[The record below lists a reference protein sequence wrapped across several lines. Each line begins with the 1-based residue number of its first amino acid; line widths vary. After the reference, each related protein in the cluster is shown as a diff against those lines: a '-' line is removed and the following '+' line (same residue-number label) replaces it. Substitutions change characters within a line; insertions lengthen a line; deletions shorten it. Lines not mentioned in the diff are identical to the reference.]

1 MKALRI
7 WLTRMRVMT
16 TKELLQ
22 LSRDVILIFFTV
34 YAFTVDIYLAGSG
47 VSLALNNA
55 ATIVF
60 DGDHSHAS
68 REFVSRFREPYFN
81 VLGAVDR
88 PADTVARLD
97 RGDAMV
103 ALDIP
108 EGFEA
113 SLLRGEPTSVQMQV
127 DTTNT
132 VLGMLASAYGQQI
145 VGRYGLEIA
154 MQRQGL
160 APDSTI
166 AGPVLIDQHRVW
178 FNPNQNDAWFMS
190 ISELLTV
197 ITLFAMMLPAAA
209 MVREKERGTI
219 EQLLVSPLSA
229 FQVMFPKIVAMTLV
243 ILLLTALSLVLVL
256 RGIFDVP
263 LKGNLGTFFAVT
275 TLYVF
280 TTSGLGLLVA
290 TVARNMAQAGMLI
303 ILIIAPMLFLSG
315 AWTPPE
321 AMPGFMRQLMA
332 ISPLHYFIDASYGI
346 LLKGSDLKL
355 IAPQIAGMTVL
366 GSITFG
372 VGLWRFRRQFA

>member
-1 MKALRI
+1 
-7 WLTRMRVMT
+7 MRVMT

-22 LSRDVILIFFTV
+22 LSRDTVLVLFTV

-55 ATIVF
+55 ALVVF
-60 DGDHSHAS
+60 DGDRSHAS
-68 REFVSRFREPYFN
+68 RELVSRFRAPYFN
-81 VLGAVDR
+81 LVGALER
-88 PADTVARLD
+88 PADTVAVLD
-97 RGDAMV
+97 KGDAMV

-108 EGFEA
+108 ENFEA
-113 SLLRGEPTSVQMQV
+113 SLLRGEPVSVQMQV

-132 VLGMLASAYGQQI
+132 VLGLLASAYARQI
-145 VGRYGLEIA
+145 VARYGLEVA

-160 APDSTI
+160 SPDGASS
-166 AGPVLIDQHRVW
+166 GPVLIDRHRVW
-178 FNPNQNDAWFMS
+178 FNPNQTDSWFMS
-190 ISELLTV
+190 ISELLTI

-229 FQVMFPKIVAMTLV
+229 FQVMFPKVVAMTLV
-243 ILLLTALSLVLVL
+243 ILVLTALSLVLVL

-263 LKGNLGTFFAVT
+263 LRGSLATFFAVT

-290 TVARNMAQAGMLI
+290 TFARNMAQAGMLI

-321 AMPGFMRQLMA
+321 AMPDAMRMLMA

-346 LLKGSDLKL
+346 LLKGAGLEL
-355 IAPQIAGMTVL
+355 IAPQIAGMIVL

-372 VGLWRFRRQFA
+372 LGLWRFRRQFG